1 MIPVIT
7 VDGPSG
13 AGKGTL
19 CRLLAKQFGFQ
30 LLDSGALYRLS
41 ALAAVDA
48 AVALD
53 DGVAVAELAKSMCI
67 DFGSN
72 EQGGEKIMLNGED
85 VTARVR
91 EEKTGELASRIAVL
105 PELRAALLEVQH
117 AKRQSPG
124 LVADGRDMGTVIF
137 PDAAVKVFLTA
148 SPEERAKRR
157 TQQLQE
163 IGKLPSEL
171 EPSRMRALVAQVADE
186 IRERDERDRTREVSP
201 LIPAKEALEID
212 TSAMPI
218 EAVLAEVVRLA
229 KRKLPQ

>member
-1 MIPVIT
+1 MAPVIA

-41 ALAAVDA
+41 AIASVDA
-48 AVALD
+48 GVALD
-53 DGVAVAELAKSMCI
+53 DGPAVAAQAKAMQI
-67 DFGSN
+67 EFGSN
-72 EQGGEKIMLNGED
+72 DKGGECIKLAGQD

-91 EEKTGELASRIAVL
+91 EEKTGELASRVAQL
-105 PELRAALLEVQH
+105 PELRAALVEVQH
-117 AKRQSPG
+117 AKRQAPG

-171 EPSRMRALVAQVADE
+171 DPSRMRALIAQVADE

-201 LIPAKEALEID
+201 LVPAEDALEID

-218 EAVLAEVVRLA
+218 EAVLAEVLSLA
-229 KRKLPQ
+229 KRKLP